1 MLEKHAHTYE
11 CNDRRPYNNGERKY
25 VICHQRIET
34 YKCIFFR
41 VIIGLI
47 MHGDEKIIYANN
59 LKFDKYWKRKI
70 KKSIQH
76 SVFFYI

>member
-1 MLEKHAHTYE
+1 
-11 CNDRRPYNNGERKY
+11 
-25 VICHQRIET
+25 
-34 YKCIFFR
+34 
-41 VIIGLI
+41 

-76 SVFFYI
+76 SFFFIEVIKTKNKRGLLPT